1 MTETTTKKRTLLD
14 ISDDLMA
21 INDLLFESG
30 GDISDPAV
38 AEAIDEWFAEIEADE
53 ERKVGNYI
61 GLIREKEL
69 RCSAITEEKE
79 RFAKLATALGNSAK
93 GLKERL
99 KYYMQLVSK
108 NKIETP
114 RGNASVCGNGGK
126 TPLLIVDIAAESVPP
141 RFQKITLTIDHDIVR
156 NALEAGEKLEW
167 ASLEERGTHLR
178 IK

>member
-99 KYYMQLVSK
+99 KYY
-108 NKIETP
+108 IETP